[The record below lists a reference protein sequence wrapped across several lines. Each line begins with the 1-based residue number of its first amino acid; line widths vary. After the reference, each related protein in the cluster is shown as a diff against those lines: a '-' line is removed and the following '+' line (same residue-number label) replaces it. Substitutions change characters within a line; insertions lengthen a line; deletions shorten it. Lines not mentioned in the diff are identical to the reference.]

1 MIIGDEAVDLRPGH
15 VVARPAGTRVPHAFR
30 AADGSAGLTYLAMG
44 QRDTRDISYY
54 PRTNKVFFRGIGLI
68 ARIEPV
74 GYWDG
79 EE

>member
-1 MIIGDEAVDLRPGH
+1 
-15 VVARPAGTRVPHAFR
+15 
-30 AADGSAGLTYLAMG
+30 MG

-54 PRTNKVFFRGIGLI
+54 PRTNKVFFRGVGLLT
-68 ARIEPV
+68 RLEPV